1 MSDQI
6 IRVGLIGAGYIAR
19 WHGDAVRACANANVV
34 AVCDVSQSAADELAA
49 VYCAQVFTSVDDMI
63 AANVCDAVHILTPPQ
78 LHRDLAV
85 QCLQGGLH
93 TFVEKPFAL
102 SLEDTLAITD
112 VAKQS
117 GRKVGVG
124 HNFLGLPSYQR
135 MKAAFDG
142 GRLGKVASAE
152 FNWNFPLAPLRSG
165 PFGLWMLREPKNLL
179 LELSPHLFA
188 FAVDLF
194 GPVEILHLELGKPV
208 ELSGGGTRHQSW
220 RILARAGDVDL
231 TFNLTLA
238 ETMDDRSVIL
248 RGSSGIARLN
258 YAADTLVTTMENGTD
273 IVLNP
278 FVYQASQS
286 WQHMREGLVNLG
298 RHIVSLNRKSAYGM
312 SFANTVESFYTSLK
326 DGSDI
331 DQRFSGQAAE
341 QVMQGIND
349 AIFLM
354 PNKGVEPVHAKIK
367 AKKPKPT
374 VLVIGGTGF
383 IGRHLTRAL
392 VASGRDVRVLSRG
405 RSGPFADIA
414 DHVELFSASLKDPA
428 GLRAAM
434 QGIDAVF
441 NLAKSVDTT
450 WEGCLQNDVAVSVGI
465 AQAALDSGVKRFV
478 YTGTIASYDMS
489 DPDQE
494 ITENTGFAADMSD
507 RNLYARSKAACEA
520 RLLEIHKN
528 DGLPLVIARPGIV
541 VGAGGPLQHWGIGRW
556 QGAGTVKIWGNGCNK
571 LPFVLIDDVCDGL
584 IRMLEVDAAVGQSF
598 NLVGERM
605 LTGRD
610 YFDAIHE
617 TLGAKIDVRSGSL
630 LAMYLADGVKFALK
644 KYALRRAGVIRP
656 SWRDWKSRA
665 HYSPF
670 RINHPKA
677 VLNWKPT
684 ANRAEFVR
692 KAITEAGLFGF

>member
-1 MSDQI
+1 MSNKT
-6 IRVGLIGAGYIAR
+6 IRVGLVGAGYIAR
-19 WHGDAVRACANANVV
+19 WHGDAVRASSEADVV
-34 AVCDVSQSAADELAA
+34 AVCDVSQGAADELAA
-49 VYCAQVFTSVDDMI
+49 VYGARAFTSLDEMI
-63 AANVCDAVHILTPPQ
+63 TAGVCDAVHILTPPQ

-102 SLEDTLAITD
+102 SLADTRAITD
-112 VAKQS
+112 AAKQA
-117 GRKVGVG
+117 GRQIGVG

-135 MKAAFDG
+135 MKEAFDT

-194 GPVEILHLELGKPV
+194 GPVEIRHLELGKPV

-231 TFNLTLA
+231 SFNLTLA
-238 ETMDDRSVIL
+238 ETMDDRSVTL

-258 YAADTLVTTMENGTD
+258 YAADTLVTTVENGAD

-286 WQHMREGLVNLG
+286 WQYMREGLVNLG

-312 SFANTVESFYTSLK
+312 SFANTVESFYTSVRN
-326 DGSDI
+326 GSEI
-331 DQRFSGQAAE
+331 DKRFSGHAAK
-341 QVMQGIND
+341 QVMQGIED
-349 AIFLM
+349 TIALM
-354 PNKGVEPVHAKIK
+354 PNKGVEPVPATT
-367 AKKPKPT
+367 ASRKPKPT

-414 DHVELFSASLKDPA
+414 DHVELFSASLKDPV

-465 AQAALDSGVKRFV
+465 AQAALDQGVKRFV

-489 DPDQE
+489 DPAKE
-494 ITENTGFAADMSD
+494 ITEDTGFAADMTD

-520 RLLEIHKN
+520 RLMEMYKK

-556 QGAGTVKIWGNGCNK
+556 QGAGTVKIWGDGRNK

-584 IRMLEVDAAVGQSF
+584 IRMLDVDAAVGQSF

-605 LTGRD
+605 LSGRD

-617 TLGAKIDVRSGSL
+617 TLGARIVVQSGSL
-630 LAMYLADGVKFALK
+630 LGMYIADGVKFALK

-656 SWRDWKSRA
+656 SLRDWQSRA
-665 HYSPF
+665 HYTPF

-677 VLNWKPT
+677 VLNWQPT
-684 ANRAEFVR
+684 GDRAEFVR
-692 KAITEAGLFGF
+692 KAVTEAGLFGF